1 MTSKRLTRLLGIRE
15 PILLGA
21 FGGVSS
27 VELTATVS
35 TLGGLGSYGLY
46 GYDADRITE
55 TITSLRAATSAPFAV
70 NLWVPT
76 GDEVHP
82 SHVELGPALAA
93 AQPLFDDVAL
103 PLPAPPPAFLPAFAA
118 RVAA

>member
-46 GYDADRITE
+46 GYAADRTPGPAPA
-55 TITSLRAATSAPFAV
+55 LREATPAPCAV
-70 NLWVPT
+70 NLWVPP
-76 GDEVHP
+76 GDEARPAEVD
-82 SHVELGPALAA
+82 LGPAPAA
-93 AQPLFDDVAL
+93 AQPLFDDAGV
-103 PLPAPPPAFLPAFAA
+103 PPPDPPQAFLPDFEA
-118 RVAA
+118 